1 MGLLLNM
8 YYIYMYYIYITYDV
22 LCIIHIMGLLLN
34 IKKSNIK
41 IKNKKIR
48 RALECVHEF
57 APQHSKI
64 KDKK

>member
-41 IKNKKIR
+41 IKNKKNQESFGVC
-48 RALECVHEF
+48 A
-57 APQHSKI
+57 
-64 KDKK
+64 